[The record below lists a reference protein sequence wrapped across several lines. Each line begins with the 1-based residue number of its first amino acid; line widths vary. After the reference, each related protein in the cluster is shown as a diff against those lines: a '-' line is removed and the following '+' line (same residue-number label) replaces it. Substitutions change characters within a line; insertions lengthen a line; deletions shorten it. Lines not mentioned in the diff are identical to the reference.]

1 MSLRISGQ
9 LRFHILIRGE
19 TIMRLSRHIRE
30 TIDNLPLA
38 EDV

>member
-1 MSLRISGQ
+1 MNLCVSGQ
-9 LRFHILIRGE
+9 FRFHILLRGE
-19 TIMRLSRHIRE
+19 TIMRLSRNIRE